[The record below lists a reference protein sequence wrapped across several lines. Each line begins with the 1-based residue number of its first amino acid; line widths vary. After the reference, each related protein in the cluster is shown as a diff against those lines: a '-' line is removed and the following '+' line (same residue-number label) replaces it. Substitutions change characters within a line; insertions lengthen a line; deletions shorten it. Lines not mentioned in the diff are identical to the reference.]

1 MRKSGILFLALIL
14 GFIFW
19 AYYTSRHVA
28 PETEIVGQLAPVFET
43 ETLSGE
49 KIVLKDWIGKKV
61 ILVNFWATWCEP
73 CREEMPLLNSLV
85 KGIDPSQFVLVS
97 VLENSEIND
106 AETQKA
112 LDRFQKK
119 IPIGFPV
126 YQDRHQMIADLYGTY
141 KIPESYLIDLKG
153 VVVKKFSGPVL
164 HSEKDELI
172 SLIADL
178 ATRRGEVSSPGS

>member
-1 MRKSGILFLALIL
+1 MGQP
-14 GFIFW
+14 
-19 AYYTSRHVA
+19 A
-28 PETEIVGQLAPVFET
+28 PTFEAT
-43 ETLSGE
+43 TLSGE
-49 KIVLKDWIGKKV
+49 KVVLKDLMGKKI

-85 KGIDPSQFVLVS
+85 KGIDPNRFVLIS
-97 VLENSEIND
+97 ILENSEIND

-119 IPIGFPV
+119 IPIVFPV
-126 YQDRHQMIADLYGTY
+126 YQDSHQMIADLYGTY

-153 VVVKKFSGPVL
+153 VVVKRFAGPIL
-164 HSEKDELI
+164 NSEKDDLI

-178 ATRRGEVSSPGS
+178 AAQ

>member
-1 MRKSGILFLALIL
+1 MRKSGILFLALVL
-14 GFIFW
+14 GLLLW
-19 AYYTSRHVA
+19 AYYTSRYVM
-28 PETEIVGQLAPVFET
+28 PETEIIGQSAPAFET
-43 ETLSGE
+43 ETLAGE
-49 KIVLKDWIGKKV
+49 KIILKDWIGKKV

-85 KGIDPSQFVLVS
+85 KGIDPSHFALVS
-97 VLENSEIND
+97 ILENSELSD
-106 AETQKA
+106 GETQKA

-126 YQDRHQMIADLYGTY
+126 YQDPYQIIADLYGTY

-153 VVVKKFSGPVL
+153 VVVKKMAGPIL
-164 HSEKDELI
+164 NSEKDDLI

-178 ATRRGEVSSPGS
+178 ASRRDEVSSPDN